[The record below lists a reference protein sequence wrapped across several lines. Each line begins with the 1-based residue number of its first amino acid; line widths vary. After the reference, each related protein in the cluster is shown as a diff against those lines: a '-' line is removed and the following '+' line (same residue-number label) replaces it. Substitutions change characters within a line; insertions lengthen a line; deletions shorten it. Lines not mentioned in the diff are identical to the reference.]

1 MNVLSVED
9 LRISYRSRGEWR
21 EVVHNVSFS
30 IQRGEMLA
38 FVGES
43 GSGKTTTAQAIIGLL
58 ADNARRDA
66 GRIVLNGEVISD
78 WSAKRLN
85 RLRGVSISLVP
96 QDPGNSLNPVK
107 TIGQQ
112 VEEIL
117 RLHQSLSAAER
128 RQQVLNL
135 LTKVGLSH
143 PEQRFDQ
150 YPHQLSG
157 GMKQRVLIAIAIALQ
172 PDLIIADEPTSAL
185 DVTVQKRILDLLDIL
200 RRESGTAVLF
210 VTHDLALAAE
220 RADRIMVF
228 RQGEI
233 QEQGAT
239 ETIVQRPQHPY
250 TRQLLHDL
258 QDAPLGLTAA
268 RHRLLATPAIRVE
281 GISKRFSLGKQ
292 ALQALQA
299 LDSVSFEV
307 RRGTTHALVG
317 ESGSGKTTLARILLG
332 FERADAGQVTID
344 GIDAGH
350 LSREAQRQLRRKIQF
365 VYQNPFASLDPRQT
379 LFAIIEEPL
388 KNFERLSA
396 SARRLRVETVAARVA
411 LAPELLSRTP
421 RELSGGQRQ
430 RVAIARALILEPAI
444 LVLDEA
450 TSALDVTV
458 QAQIL
463 ALLQQLQQQLGL
475 SYLFITHDLAT
486 VRRIA
491 DSVTVLRAG
500 QVVEHGDVDRLF
512 ATPQQAYTRELI
524 AAIPQV
530 SPRLAQAHTE
540 NA

>member
-117 RLHQSLSAAER
+117 RLHQSLSAADR

-268 RHRLLATPAIRVE
+268 RHRPLATPAIRVE
-281 GISKRFSLGKQ
+281 GISKRFSLGK
-292 ALQALQA
+292 QALQA

-317 ESGSGKTTLARILLG
+317 ESGSGKSMTARALMGLVRKPGVVSAERLEVLGRDVLTLSARG
-332 FERADAGQVTID
+332 WRALRGNDIAMVLQDPRYALNPVQSIQTQLEE
-344 GIDAGH
+344 ALTLH
-350 LSREAQRQLRRKIQF
+350 QRLSRRGRAEAVKDAIAA
-365 VYQNPFASLDPRQT
+365 VGLDLP
-379 LFAIIEEPL
+379 
-388 KNFERLSA
+388 
-396 SARRLRVETVAARVA
+396 V
-411 LAPELLSRTP
+411 LSRYP
-421 RELSGGQRQ
+421 GELSGGMGQ
-430 RVAIARALILEPAI
+430 RVMIALALLNNPKVLIADEP
-444 LVLDEA
+444 
-450 TSALDVTV
+450 TSALD
-458 QAQIL
+458 ARLRNQIL
-463 ALLQQLQQQLGL
+463 ELL
-475 SYLFITHDLAT
+475 
-486 VRRIA
+486 
-491 DSVTVLRAG
+491 
-500 QVVEHGDVDRLF
+500 VE
-512 ATPQQAYTRELI
+512 QC
-524 AAIPQV
+524 
-530 SPRLAQAHTE
+530 AQRQ
-540 NA
+540 